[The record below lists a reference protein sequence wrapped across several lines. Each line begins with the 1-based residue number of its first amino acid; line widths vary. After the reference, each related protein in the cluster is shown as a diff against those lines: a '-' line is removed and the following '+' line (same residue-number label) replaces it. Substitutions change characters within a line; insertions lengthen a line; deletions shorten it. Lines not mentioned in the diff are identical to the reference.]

1 LHYTWKAE
9 NADVRELSIHRFL
22 PAVYGILILF
32 AAAVAGYFDQPFWLL
47 VPAGMVFILFSLQYP
62 VILFYILLASIPWS
76 IEYNFT
82 PSLGTDLPDEPLMLL
97 LAFASMALLVY
108 KRNELRLQRIHF
120 LVWIL
125 IIQLLWVIITVIF
138 STDQLLSVKYLLAK
152 SWYLLA
158 FVAAPLFLL
167 KDERSIKRAAIVLA
181 TSMFLFTVLAL
192 YKHSVFNFS
201 FAKINKA
208 LEPFYRNHVNY
219 SALLVCIVPLVFAGI
234 QFTRSRAI
242 KNLLYLVMFILVVA
256 IYFSF
261 ARGAWLALIA
271 GWVAYWLIKKRLL
284 FWAYIAAMMFTIGF
298 VFYMKAGDRYL
309 KYSHDYKTTIYHE
322 KFSEHLAATYKL
334 KDVSTAERYYRW
346 IAGVR
351 MARDSWMTGFGPNT
365 FYNNYRGYTV
375 PAFKTWVSVNE
386 EKSTVHNYF
395 LFLLIEQGV
404 IGMFLF
410 MFLVGAMFWY
420 AQNIFLR
427 SEDPFWKT
435 TTAVCG
441 ILLVIVCVI
450 NFLSDLIESDK
461 VGSIF
466 FIVLAVLVI
475 ADRKTRNSNLEI

>member
-1 LHYTWKAE
+1 M
-9 NADVRELSIHRFL
+9 RELSIHRFL
-22 PAVYGILILF
+22 PAVFGILLLF
-32 AAAVAGYFDQPFWLL
+32 AAAVAGYLDQPYWLL
-47 VPAGMVFILFSLQYP
+47 VPVGLVFVLITLQYP

-82 PSLGTDLPDEPLMLL
+82 PALGTDLPDEPLMLL
-97 LAFASMALLVY
+97 LAFASVALLVY
-108 KRNELRLQRIHF
+108 KRKELKTQRIHF

-125 IIQLLWVIITVIF
+125 VIQLAWIIITVIF
-138 STDQLLSVKYLLAK
+138 STDLLVSIKYFLAK

-158 FVAAPLFLL
+158 FVAAPLLLL
-167 KDERSIKRAAIVLA
+167 KDERSIRRAAMVL
-181 TSMFLFTVLAL
+181 TISMFLFTIWAL
-192 YKHSVFNFS
+192 YKHSAFNFS

-219 SALLVCIVPLVFAGI
+219 SALLVCIVPLVFGGI
-234 QFTRSRAI
+234 KTIRNPAL
-242 KNLLYLVMFILVVA
+242 KNLLYLVMFILIVA

-271 GWVAYWLIKKRLL
+271 GIVAYWLIKKRLL
-284 FWAYIAAMMFTIGF
+284 LWTYAAGMMLTIAF
-298 VFYMKAGDRYL
+298 VFYMKADDRYL
-309 KYSHDYKTTIYHE
+309 QYSHDYKTTIYHE

-351 MARDSWMTGFGPNT
+351 MAKDSWMTGFGPNT

-395 LFLLIEQGV
+395 LLLLIEQGV
-404 IGMFLF
+404 IGMLLF
-410 MFLVGAMFWY
+410 IFLVGAMFWF
-420 AQNIFLR
+420 AQNIYGR
-427 SEDPFWKT
+427 TTDPFWKMT
-435 TTAVCG
+435 AAVCG
-441 ILLVIVCVI
+441 ILLVMVCVI

-466 FIVLAVLVI
+466 FIVLALLVI
-475 ADRKTRNSNLEI
+475 ADRKTRKISDVIIADR